1 MQILQS
7 MEEEALRIILDHYD
21 GNENNFISCESE
33 DFPNYM
39 RNSFNDIFNRLKGAG
54 FIASFNNYIHYFWIY
69 MTPNGTTYF
78 EDKENFLQMENSM
91 FNKLPSNSR
100 ELLKEILEVD
110 DPVELLDKKFDN
122 CNQKEE
128 DILRGIIGELC
139 DLGLIKVFWAD
150 DIPEEINIFNSART
164 YFERESEYDKM
175 QKNSN
180 GTIVNIENFNANG
193 SNVIM
198 GDSINSTYNI
208 NNSIEKLE
216 KDIEEKGGVD
226 KEDLKEILDEVKD
239 ILENINDTRRIP
251 RNKNLLQRISDH
263 AAKHG
268 WFYGAIVQLLGT
280 GALTLL
286 GN

>member
-1 MQILQS
+1 
-7 MEEEALRIILDHYD
+7 
-21 GNENNFISCESE
+21 
-33 DFPNYM
+33 
-39 RNSFNDIFNRLKGAG
+39 
-54 FIASFNNYIHYFWIY
+54 
-69 MTPNGTTYF
+69 MTPNGKTYF
-78 EDKENFLQMENSM
+78 EDKEKYLQKENSV

-110 DPVELLDKKFDN
+110 DPVESLDKKFDN

-139 DLGLIKVFWAD
+139 DLNLIKVLWAD
-150 DIPEEINIFNSART
+150 DVPYTVYINNSART
-164 YFERESEYDKM
+164 YFERESEYEKI
-175 QKNSN
+175 QKKANA
-180 GTIVNIENFNANG
+180 TIVNIENFNANG

-208 NNSIEKLE
+208 DNSIKKLE

-280 GALTLL
+280 GALTVL